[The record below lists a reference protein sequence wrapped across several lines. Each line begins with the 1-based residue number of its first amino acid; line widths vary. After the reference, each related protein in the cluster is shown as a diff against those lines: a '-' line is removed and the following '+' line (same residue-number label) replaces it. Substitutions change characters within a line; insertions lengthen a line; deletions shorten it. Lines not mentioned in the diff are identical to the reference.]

1 LFLNDP
7 QYEKL
12 LIDSE
17 HAALSSHE
25 TLEEL
30 IHQQAGESAIEKFA
44 LDQGMIT
51 MQQDGILK
59 VISGM
64 TTFEE
69 VEGITGPIA
78 W

>member
-1 LFLNDP
+1 MKNFNGRRVG
-7 QYEKL
+7 K
-12 LIDSE
+12 
-17 HAALSSHE
+17 LSSHKD
-25 TLEEL
+25 LEEL
-30 IHQQAGESAIEKFA
+30 ITSQAGELTIKKWAIEN
-44 LDQGMIT
+44 QGMVT

-69 VEGITGPIA
+69 VEEITGITA